1 MVTDRYERPH
11 GIQPASLTAA
21 LGLSAAMVGG
31 LVLSSPAVQDVF
43 SKPFIGINIPLTRP
57 PAPAPTPEVKPE
69 VLRKPRPSPIAKPV
83 DTTSPIVS
91 LDPGPYIAPAGTGVI
106 GATGSDP
113 IPVILPPPPIPNPV
127 LTEATIDPR
136 FARDVQPLYP
146 AGEQRAG
153 RVGRVTIRVLVG
165 VDGRVRQ
172 AERIRADSDAFW
184 TATQRQA
191 LSKWRFRPAT
201 RDGVPIEAW
210 RTMTVRFEMSE

>member
-11 GIQPASLTAA
+11 GVQPASLTAA

-31 LVLSSPAVQDVF
+31 LVMSSPAVQDVF
-43 SKPFIGINIPLTRP
+43 TKPFIGINIPLAQP
-57 PAPAPTPEVKPE
+57 KPE
-69 VLRKPRPSPIAKPV
+69 PTLDIKTEVRLKPHPSPMPKPV
-83 DTTSPIVS
+83 DATRP
-91 LDPGPYIAPAGTGVI
+91 LAPVDLGTFVPTGGVI

-113 IPVILPPPPIPNPV
+113 IVLPLPPLPTPTPAPV

-165 VDGRVRQ
+165 ADGRVKEAQRV
-172 AERIRADSDAFW
+172 ATDSDAFW
-184 TATQRQA
+184 TATQHQA

-201 RDGVPIEAW
+201 RDGVAIEAW
-210 RTMTVRFEMSE
+210 RTMTVRFEMTE